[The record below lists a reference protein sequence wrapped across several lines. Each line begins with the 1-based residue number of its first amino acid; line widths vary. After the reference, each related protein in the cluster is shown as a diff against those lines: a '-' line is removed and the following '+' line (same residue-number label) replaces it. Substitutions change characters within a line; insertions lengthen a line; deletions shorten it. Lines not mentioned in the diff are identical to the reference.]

1 MQSRQQDS
9 RDERPLGELF
19 ADLAREIGDLM
30 RQELTLARTEMT
42 QQAPRVGRNIGTL
55 AVGGAV
61 VYAGFLAL
69 VAAAILVLAA
79 IGVPWWLSALIVGV
93 VVAAVGGLFVQRSLA
108 ALRQTDLAPRRT
120 MQTLRDDTQLVKE
133 RTP

>member
-1 MQSRQQDS
+1 
-9 RDERPLGELF
+9 
-19 ADLAREIGDLM
+19 M
-30 RQELTLARTEMT
+30 RQELTLAKTEMT
-42 QQAPRVGRNIGTL
+42 QKATRVDRNIGAL

-93 VVAAVGGLFVQRSLA
+93 VVVAVGALFVQRSLT

>member
-42 QQAPRVGRNIGTL
+42 QKATRVGRNIGTL

>member
-42 QQAPRVGRNIGTL
+42 QKATRVGRNIGTL

-120 MQTLRDDTQLVKE
+120 MHTLRDDTQLVKE